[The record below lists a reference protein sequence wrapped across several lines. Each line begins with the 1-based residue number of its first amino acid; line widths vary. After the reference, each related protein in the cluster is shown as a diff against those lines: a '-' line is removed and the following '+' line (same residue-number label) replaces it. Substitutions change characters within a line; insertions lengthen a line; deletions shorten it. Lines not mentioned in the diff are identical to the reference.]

1 MQNRVRIRDIKDYGR
16 KLIKL
21 KAISEVRKSEAKT

>member
-21 KAISEVRKSEAKT
+21 KTISEVRKSEAKT